1 MRQVLAPFFVLS
13 EASPRFSPIQD
24 STQTF
29 KVTTEQEAWAGSHL
43 LAGQDTNAMN
53 TKEKTMFAVIKTGGK
68 QYKVAADD
76 VIQIEKL
83 GGEPSEQVV
92 FDNVLMVGGDAGVT
106 VGAPLV
112 DGASVVG
119 ELVENKRGRKIIIFK
134 KRRRQNSRRK
144 NGHRQE
150 FSVVKI
156 TDILTGGAKP
166 KAAKKA
172 APKKAAKPAAK
183 KEEAP
188 APVEAAPAAT
198 PSSSLPEGALFAA
211 PAGAADDLKKI
222 SGVGPVLEKKLNAL
236 GITTFAQVAA
246 FTPEDITKVDDALS
260 FKGRIDRDN
269 WLEQAATLA
278 KGE

>member
-1 MRQVLAPFFVLS
+1 
-13 EASPRFSPIQD
+13 
-24 STQTF
+24 
-29 KVTTEQEAWAGSHL
+29 
-43 LAGQDTNAMN
+43 
-53 TKEKTMFAVIKTGGK
+53 MFAVIKTGGK

-83 GGEPSEQVV
+83 GLEPSDQVV
-92 FDNVLMVGGDAGVT
+92 FDNVLMVGNDADVT

-112 DGASVVG
+112 EGASVVG

-150 FSVVKI
+150 YSVVKI

-172 APKKAAKPAAK
+172 APKKAAAPAEAKAEAKPADEAPAKKPAAK
-183 KEEAP
+183 KE
-188 APVEAAPAAT
+188 APAA
-198 PSSSLPEGALFAA
+198 SSGDLPEGALFAA
-211 PAGAADDLKKI
+211 PEGKDDLKKI
-222 SGVGPVLEKKLNAL
+222 SGVGPVLEKKLNGL
-236 GITTFAQVAA
+236 GIMTFAQIAA
-246 FTPEDITKVDDALS
+246 FTADDIAKVDDALS
-260 FKGRIDRDN
+260 FKGRIERDN
-269 WLEQAATLA
+269 WLQQAADFA

>member
-1 MRQVLAPFFVLS
+1 LGGFAPFR
-13 EASPRFSPIQD
+13 AP
-24 STQTF
+24 
-29 KVTTEQEAWAGSHL
+29 
-43 LAGQDTNAMN
+43 DTIAPN

-83 GGEPSEQVV
+83 GLEPSDQVV
-92 FDNVLMVGGDAGVT
+92 FDNVLMVGNDADVT

-112 DGASVVG
+112 EGASVVG

-166 KAAKKA
+166 KL
-172 APKKAAKPAAK
+172 PKKLRRKR
-183 KEEAP
+183 
-188 APVEAAPAAT
+188 
-198 PSSSLPEGALFAA
+198 LPRKRLLQLKRPPRRRHRLKARRLPQRRLAICQKGALFAA
-211 PAGAADDLKKI
+211 PEGPADDLKKI

-246 FTPEDITKVDDALS
+246 FTADDIAKVDDALS
-260 FKGRIDRDN
+260 FKGRIERDN
-269 WLEQAATLA
+269 WLEQAAEFA
-278 KGE
+278 SKGESHKLIA

>member
-1 MRQVLAPFFVLS
+1 M
-13 EASPRFSPIQD
+13 
-24 STQTF
+24 
-29 KVTTEQEAWAGSHL
+29 AGY
-43 LAGQDTNAMN
+43 DTKAMN

-172 APKKAAKPAAK
+172 APKKAAK

-188 APVEAAPAAT
+188 APVEAAPAAA
-198 PSSSLPEGALFAA
+198 PSSDLPEGALFAA

-236 GITTFAQVAA
+236 GIMTFAQVAA
-246 FTPEDITKVDDALS
+246 FTTEDITKVDDALS

>member
-1 MRQVLAPFFVLS
+1 LGGFAPFR
-13 EASPRFSPIQD
+13 AP
-24 STQTF
+24 
-29 KVTTEQEAWAGSHL
+29 
-43 LAGQDTNAMN
+43 DTIAPN

-83 GGEPSEQVV
+83 GLEPSDQVV
-92 FDNVLMVGGDAGVT
+92 FDNVLMVGNDADVT

-112 DGASVVG
+112 EGASVVG

-172 APKKAAKPAAK
+172 APKKAAKKEAAPA
-183 KEEAP
+183 EAPAETP
-188 APVEAAPAAT
+188 APVESAAPAAA
-198 PSSSLPEGALFAA
+198 PAGDLPEGALFAA
-211 PAGAADDLKKI
+211 PEGPADDLKKI

-246 FTPEDITKVDDALS
+246 FTADDIAKVDDALS
-260 FKGRIDRDN
+260 FKGRIERDN
-269 WLEQAATLA
+269 WLEQAAEFA
-278 KGE
+278 KG